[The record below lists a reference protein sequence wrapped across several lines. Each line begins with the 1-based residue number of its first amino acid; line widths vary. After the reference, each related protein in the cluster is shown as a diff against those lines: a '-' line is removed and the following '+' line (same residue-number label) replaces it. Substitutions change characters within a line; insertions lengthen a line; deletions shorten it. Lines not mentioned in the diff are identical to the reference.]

1 MGLAVLAHEPEEL
14 SGHGTSE
21 YEVLLESVIKHT
33 LVDLT
38 GHGQKR
44 DAAIVINIAD
54 IAGLVQH
61 ANV

>member
-1 MGLAVLAHEPEEL
+1 MGLAVFAHEPEEL